1 MPRIQPVNPE
11 IAVGRTKELLD
22 GISVKLGTVPNLM
35 KTFAQSPAA
44 LQFFFAGSQAL
55 SGSVIPAKVREQID
69 LVVSQANGCDY
80 CLAAHTQLAKGFR
93 LTDDQIADARRG
105 RLDDPK
111 TAAILE
117 FATALVEHR
126 GRLTDDHF
134 AAARS
139 AGLTD
144 VELADVV
151 AAVALKV
158 FTNYFAIAAQ
168 VDVDF
173 PPAPVIRA

>member
-1 MPRIQPVNPE
+1 MPRIQAVNPE
-11 IAVGRTKELLD
+11 TAVGKTKELLD
-22 GISVKLGTVPNLM
+22 GIAARLGGVPNLV

-44 LQFFFAGSQAL
+44 LQFFLAGSQAL
-55 SGSVIPAKVREQID
+55 AGSVIPAKVREQID

-80 CLAAHTQLAKGFR
+80 CLAAHTQLAKGHR
-93 LTDDQIADARRG
+93 LTDLQIAEARRG
-105 RLDDPK
+105 RSEDSK
-111 TAAILE
+111 TAAILA
-117 FATALVEHR
+117 FAAALVENR
-126 GRLTDDHF
+126 GRLTDVHF

-144 VELADVV
+144 AELADIF

-173 PPAPVIRA
+173 APAAKLGS